1 MLSPAETSGD
11 CVTFH
16 KDDGSGVQRPGQEP
30 DAHGQ
35 AALLLAESLLHM
47 LIERSVLSVVDAV
60 AVLQTAADVKLE
72 VATEAGESQERMKAS
87 LELLFRITDSLA
99 IDLPKGHVD

>member
-1 MLSPAETSGD
+1 M
-11 CVTFH
+11 TFH
-16 KDDGSGVQRPGQEP
+16 EEDGSGVQRPVKEP

-60 AVLQTAADVKLE
+60 AVLQTAAEVKFE
-72 VATEAGESQERMKAS
+72 VATESGESQERMQAS
-87 LELLFRITDSLA
+87 LDLLFRISDSLA
-99 IDLPKGHVD
+99 IDLPKGHLLD